1 MLIKRTWI
9 RYNRKALGNKGN
21 YYNTFEKWLPKE
33 SKVTH
38 SVTEF
43 GDGFPAPSLEWREN
57 ND

>member
-38 SVTEF
+38 SVTVFTDDRLIEIVNKKE
-43 GDGFPAPSLEWREN
+43 D
-57 ND
+57 